1 MEYEIYRVDELC
13 HHGIRGMRWGVRR
26 YQNKDGSL
34 TPAGKKRQ
42 EREEREREAHEA
54 NKQRVLQSGSAKEV
68 MKYKGQLTPQEMQF
82 AIQRLRWEQDMNTI
96 AARDVE
102 AGKKKADAVIND
114 VINYANTGAKV
125 YNTFAN
131 IYNAFS
137 KGDVSLPKIDTNIT
151 SGNKAERKAER
162 DALKKANKTTDLKN
176 LGKLEKLS
184 DDELAAVAKRAAN
197 EKLVEKY
204 QSEGVIATK
213 ESRLQSQRDAM
224 SRRAEPKQS
233 NTARDYLIEDARSR
247 RNGGKTDS
255 GNPEVRYRMDRRKK
269 KSR

>member
-1 MEYEIYRVDELC
+1 MEYEIYRVDELY
-13 HHGIRGMRWGVRR
+13 HHGIRGMKWGVRR

-42 EREEREREAHEA
+42 EREEREREKHEA
-54 NKQRVLQSGSAKEV
+54 DKQRVLQSGSAKEV
-68 MKYKGQLTPQEMQF
+68 MKYKGQLTPQEMQS
-82 AIQRLRWEQDMNTI
+82 AIQRLRWEQDMASI

-102 AGKKKADAVIND
+102 AGKKKADAIVND

-137 KGDVSLPKIDTNIT
+137 KSDISLPKIDTNYT
-151 SGNKAERKAER
+151 SGNRSERKAER

-184 DDELAAVAKRAAN
+184 DDALAAATKRAAN
-197 EKLVEKY
+197 EALLKKY
-204 QSEGVIATK
+204 QEQGVVGTK

-224 SRRAEPKQS
+224 ARASEGRRSNPAVDRLAEDAMSRRDKKKEKK
-233 NTARDYLIEDARSR
+233 N
-247 RNGGKTDS
+247 
-255 GNPEVRYRMDRRKK
+255 GNPEVRFRMDRYHKK
-269 KSR
+269 